1 LNLDPLTAGSSPV
14 VATRVTEGTSEY
26 LALSFRR
33 RLKEADIDYAP
44 QISDSLDSWNEE
56 SGTPYLIEFG
66 TAINNNDGT
75 ETVQYRSS
83 VPYGTSEKEFIR
95 LKVSAP

>member
-1 LNLDPLTAGSSPV
+1 
-14 VATRVTEGTSEY
+14 
-26 LALSFRR
+26 
-33 RLKEADIDYAP
+33 
-44 QISDSLDSWNEE
+44 
-56 SGTPYLIEFG
+56 LIEFG